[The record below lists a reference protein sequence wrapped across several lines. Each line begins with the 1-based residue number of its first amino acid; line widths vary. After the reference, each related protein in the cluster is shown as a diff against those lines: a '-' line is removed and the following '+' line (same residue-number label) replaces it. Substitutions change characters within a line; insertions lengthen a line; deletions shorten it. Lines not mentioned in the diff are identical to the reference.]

1 MFSISAM
8 SPPVTPRGPIFSP
21 KQSTAPWSMYTLS
34 VESPEKRQRLNPV
47 PAAFGGARPS
57 PGVAKSFISRSN
69 SLASR
74 RLKRAAPAVSP
85 LQLARLESESA
96 SGMQSTGLSPIVKGL
111 SLGKPILSTPV
122 PPSSTADV
130 AQAPAIKFRLQK
142 PAPAKA
148 AATIKGAAKLPQLSV
163 APPPI
168 MGLVSPPSSTPSK
181 RGFNRPPPLSF
192 GGGGKSLMAAA
203 GLSLLPPP
211 SPSMPH
217 TPGVGGFAPMNLSI
231 GTMMFGE
238 ASPSLLLSQPTP
250 SPASWA
256 PKFFVTPP
264 SPATVAVA
272 PVAQQANAS
281 ALSAMSSSLSPCTP
295 PWPKSGAS
303 LRKTIFDH
311 VGKSQLSPMDMR
323 GYMAMSMN
331 S

>member
-1 MFSISAM
+1 M

-21 KQSTAPWSMYTLS
+21 KQSAAPWSMYTLS

-47 PAAFGGARPS
+47 PTAFGGTRPS
-57 PGVAKSFISRSN
+57 PCVAKSFISRSN

-74 RLKRAAPAVSP
+74 RLKRAPAVSP
-85 LQLARLESESA
+85 LQLSRLESESA
-96 SGMQSTGLSPIVKGL
+96 SGLQSTGLSPIIKGL
-111 SLGKPILSTPV
+111 TLSKPILSTPV
-122 PPSSTADV
+122 PPSTTTDV
-130 AQAPAIKFRLQK
+130 AQTPVMKFRLQK

-148 AATIKGAAKLPQLSV
+148 AATLKGAAKLPQLSV
-163 APPPI
+163 APPPV

-181 RGFNRPPPLSF
+181 RGFHRPPPLSF
-192 GGGGKSLMAAA
+192 GGKSPMAAA
-203 GLSLLPPP
+203 GLDLLPPP

-217 TPGVGGFAPMNLSI
+217 TPGVGGFASVNLSI

-238 ASPSLLLSQPTP
+238 ASPSHLLSQPTP
-250 SPASWA
+250 PTASWA

-264 SPATVAVA
+264 SPAIVAVTPA
-272 PVAQQANAS
+272 AHQA
-281 ALSAMSSSLSPCTP
+281 SAMSSNLSPCTP